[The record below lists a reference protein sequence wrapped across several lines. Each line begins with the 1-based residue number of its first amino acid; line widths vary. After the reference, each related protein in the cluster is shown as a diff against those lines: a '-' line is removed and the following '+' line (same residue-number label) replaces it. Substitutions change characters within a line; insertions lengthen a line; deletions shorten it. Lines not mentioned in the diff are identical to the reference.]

1 MRITSEMKKFV
12 HRNDVGDF
20 EIPERVEKAGKRYY
34 VTPDGNSYPSIT
46 SILAQQ
52 ENLGLEAWKAKVGEK
67 EAKRISQESAR
78 IGTAVHQMAE
88 FYLSNYAVRL
98 DKEEK
103 KIMDT
108 FNRLRFLLGNINNI
122 VGLEVPLFSDLLR
135 VAGTCDCIADY
146 NNRLSIIDFKTSR
159 KPKKEEWIDDY
170 FMQTFAYKLMF
181 EEMTGVEIQQ
191 IVILVACT
199 ESFDV
204 QVFKKPAK
212 DADEWLEKLV
222 KIMKDN
228 PHVTGM
234 MHQPF

>member
-1 MRITSEMKKFV
+1 MKTFN
-12 HRNDVGDF
+12 HRNDIGDF
-20 EIPERVEKAGKRYY
+20 EIPDRVEKDGKRYY
-34 VTPDGNSYPSIT
+34 LTPDGNHYPSIT
-46 SILAQQ
+46 SILSQQ
-52 ENLGLEAWKAKVGEK
+52 ENLGLEAWKERVGEK
-67 EAKRISQESAR
+67 EAKRISKESAR
-78 IGTAVHQMAE
+78 IGTAVHQLAE
-88 FYLSNYAVRL
+88 FYLSNVQVKL

-103 KIMDT
+103 KIVDT

-122 VGLEVPLFSDLLR
+122 VGLEIPLFSDLLR

-146 NNRLSIIDFKTSR
+146 NGKLSIIDFKTSR
-159 KPKKEEWIDDY
+159 KPKKEDWIDDY
-170 FMQTFAYKLMF
+170 YMQTFAYKLMF

-191 IVILVACT
+191 IVILVACV

-228 PHVTGM
+228 PHITSM

>member
-1 MRITSEMKKFV
+1 MKKFI
-12 HRNDVGDF
+12 HRDDVGDF
-20 EIPERVEKAGKRYY
+20 EIPEIKVIDGKRHY

-46 SILAQQ
+46 TILSQQ
-52 ENLGLEAWKAKVGEK
+52 ENLGIEAWKAKVGEK
-67 EAKRISQESAR
+67 EAKRISQESMR

-88 FYLSNYAVRL
+88 FYLSNYIIKL
-98 DKEEK
+98 KDEEK
-103 KIMDT
+103 KIVDT

-122 VGLEVPLFSDLLR
+122 VGVEIPLFSDLLR
-135 VAGTCDCIADY
+135 VAGTTDCIADY
-146 NNRLSIIDFKTSR
+146 NGQLSIIDFKTSR

-170 FMQTFAYKLMF
+170 YMQTFAYKLMF
-181 EEMTGVEIQQ
+181 EEMTGIEIQQ
-191 IVILVACT
+191 VVILVACVD
-199 ESFDV
+199 SFDV

-222 KIMKDN
+222 KIMKAN

>member
-1 MRITSEMKKFV
+1 MKKFI
-12 HRNDVGDF
+12 HRDDVGDF
-20 EIPERVEKAGKRYY
+20 ECPEIKVIDGKRFY
-34 VTPDGNSYPSIT
+34 VTPDGNNYPSIT
-46 SILAQQ
+46 TILAQQ

-67 EAKRISQESAR
+67 EARRISKESAR

-88 FYLSNYAVRL
+88 FYLSNYIIKL
-98 DKEEK
+98 KDEDK
-103 KIMDT
+103 KIVDT

-122 VGLEVPLFSDLLR
+122 VGVEIPLFSDLLR
-135 VAGTCDCIADY
+135 VAGTTDCIAEY
-146 NNRLSIIDFKTSR
+146 NGQLSIIDFKTSR

-170 FMQTFAYKLMF
+170 YMQTFAYKLMF
-181 EEMTGVEIQQ
+181 EEMTGIEIQQ
-191 IVILVACT
+191 IVILVACV

-222 KIMKDN
+222 KIMKGN
-228 PHVTGM
+228 PHITGM

>member
-1 MRITSEMKKFV
+1 MKKFI
-12 HRNDVGDF
+12 HRDDIGDF
-20 EIPERVEKAGKRYY
+20 ECPEIQVIDGKRFY

-46 SILAQQ
+46 TILSLQDKPGI
-52 ENLGLEAWKAKVGEK
+52 NKWKEKVGEK
-67 EAKRISQESAR
+67 EAKRISKESMR

-88 FYLSNYAVRL
+88 FYLSNYIIKL
-98 DKEEK
+98 KNEEK
-103 KIMDT
+103 KIVDT

-122 VGLEVPLFSDLLR
+122 VGVEIPLFSDLLR
-135 VAGTCDCIADY
+135 VAGTTDCIADY
-146 NNRLSIIDFKTSR
+146 NGQLSIIDFKTSR

-170 FMQTFAYKLMF
+170 YMQTFAYKLMF
-181 EEMTGVEIQQ
+181 EEMTGIEIQQ
-191 IVILVACT
+191 VVILVACVD
-199 ESFDV
+199 SFDV

-222 KIMKDN
+222 KIMKAN

>member
-1 MRITSEMKKFV
+1 MKKFV
-12 HRNDVGDF
+12 HRDDVGDF
-20 EIPERVEKAGKRYY
+20 EVPEIKIIDGKRFY

-46 SILAQQ
+46 TVLSLQ
-52 ENLGLEAWKAKVGEK
+52 NKPSLEKWKKDVGEK
-67 EAKRISQESAR
+67 EAKRISKDSMR

-88 FYLSNYAVRL
+88 FYLSNYIIKL
-98 DKEEK
+98 KNEEK
-103 KIMDT
+103 KIVDT

-122 VGLEVPLFSDLLR
+122 VGVEIPLFSDLLR
-135 VAGTCDCIADY
+135 VAGTTDCIAEY
-146 NNRLSIIDFKTSR
+146 NGVLSVIDFKTSR

-170 FMQTFAYKLMF
+170 YMQTFAYKLMF
-181 EEMTGVEIQQ
+181 EEMTGIEIKQ
-191 IVILVACT
+191 IVILVACV

>member
-1 MRITSEMKKFV
+1 MKKFV
-12 HRNDVGDF
+12 HRDDIGDF
-20 EIPERVEKAGKRYY
+20 EIPEIKVIDGKRFY

-46 SILAQQ
+46 TVLAQQ
-52 ENLGLEAWKAKVGEK
+52 ENLGIEAWKAKVGEK
-67 EAKRISQESAR
+67 EAKRISKESMR

-88 FYLSNYAVRL
+88 FYLSNYIIKL
-98 DKEEK
+98 KNEEK
-103 KIMDT
+103 KIVDT

-122 VGLEVPLFSDLLR
+122 VGVEIPLFSDLLR
-135 VAGTCDCIADY
+135 VAGTTDCIAEY
-146 NNRLSIIDFKTSR
+146 NGELSVIDFKTSR

-170 FMQTFAYKLMF
+170 YMQTFAYKLMF
-181 EEMTGVEIQQ
+181 EEMTGIEIKQ
-191 IVILVACT
+191 IVILVACVD
-199 ESFDV
+199 SFDV

>member
-1 MRITSEMKKFV
+1 MKTFN
-12 HRNDVGDF
+12 HRNDIGDF
-20 EIPERVEKAGKRYY
+20 EIPDRVEKDGKRYY
-34 VTPDGNSYPSIT
+34 LTPDGNHYPSIT
-46 SILAQQ
+46 SILSQQ
-52 ENLGLEAWKAKVGEK
+52 ENLGLEAWKERVGEK
-67 EAKRISQESAR
+67 EAKRISKESAR
-78 IGTAVHQMAE
+78 IGTAVHQLAE
-88 FYLSNYAVRL
+88 YYLSNVQVKL

-103 KIMDT
+103 KIVDT

-122 VGLEVPLFSDLLR
+122 VGLEIPLFSDLLR
-135 VAGTCDCIADY
+135 VAGTCDCIAEY
-146 NNRLSIIDFKTSR
+146 NGKLSIIDFKTSR
-159 KPKKEEWIDDY
+159 KPKKEDWIDDY
-170 FMQTFAYKLMF
+170 YMQTFAYKLMF

-191 IVILVACT
+191 IVILVACV

-228 PHVTGM
+228 PHITSM

>member
-1 MRITSEMKKFV
+1 MKTFN
-12 HRNDVGDF
+12 HRNDIGDF
-20 EIPERVEKAGKRYY
+20 EIPDRVEKDGKRYY
-34 VTPDGNSYPSIT
+34 LTPDGNHYPSIT
-46 SILAQQ
+46 SILSQQ
-52 ENLGLEAWKAKVGEK
+52 ENLGLEAWKERVGEK
-67 EAKRISQESAR
+67 EAKRISKESAR
-78 IGTAVHQMAE
+78 IGTAVHQLAE
-88 FYLSNYAVRL
+88 FYLSNVQVKL

-103 KIMDT
+103 KIVDT

-122 VGLEVPLFSDLLR
+122 VGLEIPLFSDLLR
-135 VAGTCDCIADY
+135 VAGTCDCIAEY
-146 NNRLSIIDFKTSR
+146 NGKLSIIDFKTSR
-159 KPKKEEWIDDY
+159 KPKKEDWIDDY
-170 FMQTFAYKLMF
+170 YMQTFAYKLMF

-191 IVILVACT
+191 IVILVACV

-228 PHVTGM
+228 PHITSM

>member
-1 MRITSEMKKFV
+1 MKKFI
-12 HRNDVGDF
+12 HRDDVGDF
-20 EIPERVEKAGKRYY
+20 EVPERVEKDGRRYY
-34 VTPDGNSYPSIT
+34 VTPDGNHYPSIT

-52 ENLGLEAWKAKVGEK
+52 ENLGLEVWKAKVGEK
-67 EAKRISQESAR
+67 EAKRISQESAH
-78 IGTAVHQMAE
+78 IGTSVHQMAE
-88 FYLSNYAVRL
+88 FYLSNYIIKL
-98 DKEEK
+98 KNEEK
-103 KIMDT
+103 KIVDT

-122 VGLEVPLFSDLLR
+122 VGVEIPLFSDLLR
-135 VAGTCDCIADY
+135 VAGTTDCIAEY
-146 NNRLSIIDFKTSR
+146 NGELSVIDFKTSR

-170 FMQTFAYKLMF
+170 YMQTFAYKLMF
-181 EEMTGVEIQQ
+181 EEMTGIEIKQ
-191 IVILVACT
+191 IVILVACVD
-199 ESFDV
+199 SFDV

>member
-1 MRITSEMKKFV
+1 MKKFI
-12 HRNDVGDF
+12 HRDDVGDF
-20 EIPERVEKAGKRYY
+20 ECPEIKVIDGKRFY
-34 VTPDGNSYPSIT
+34 VTPDGNNYPSIT
-46 SILAQQ
+46 TILAQQ

-67 EAKRISQESAR
+67 EARRISKESAR

-88 FYLSNYAVRL
+88 FYLSNYIIKL
-98 DKEEK
+98 KDEDK
-103 KIMDT
+103 KIVDT

-122 VGLEVPLFSDLLR
+122 VGLEIPLFSDLLR
-135 VAGTCDCIADY
+135 VAGTTDCIAEY
-146 NNRLSIIDFKTSR
+146 NGQLSIIDFKTSR

-170 FMQTFAYKLMF
+170 YMQTFAYKLMF
-181 EEMTGVEIQQ
+181 EEMTGIEIQQ
-191 IVILVACT
+191 IVILVACV

-222 KIMKDN
+222 KIMKEN
-228 PHVTGM
+228 PHITGM

>member
-1 MRITSEMKKFV
+1 MKKFI
-12 HRNDVGDF
+12 HRDDIGDF
-20 EIPERVEKAGKRYY
+20 EVPEIQVIDGKRFY
-34 VTPDGNSYPSIT
+34 VTPEGNFYPSIT
-46 SILAQQ
+46 TILSSQ
-52 ENLGLEAWKAKVGEK
+52 NKPSLEKWKKDVGEK
-67 EAKRISQESAR
+67 EAKRISKESMR

-88 FYLSNYAVRL
+88 FYLSNYIIKL
-98 DKEEK
+98 KNEDK
-103 KIMDT
+103 KIVDT

-122 VGLEVPLFSDLLR
+122 VGVEIPLYSDLLR
-135 VAGTCDCIADY
+135 VAGTADCVAEY
-146 NNRLSIIDFKTSR
+146 NGVPSIIDFKTSR

-170 FMQTFAYKLMF
+170 YMQTFAYKLMF
-181 EEMTGVEIQQ
+181 EEMTGIEIQQ
-191 IVILVACT
+191 IVILVACV